1 MSEQAQKQDESEKAK
16 RKLIELTK
24 EWRRT
29 ADEVIMTVAFGH
41 NVFGPSKI
49 VSNIK
54 FSPFF
59 PLSKFVI

>member
-29 ADEVIMTVAFGH
+29 ADEVIMTVALVIICFDHLRFG
-41 NVFGPSKI
+41 
-49 VSNIK
+49 
-54 FSPFF
+54 
-59 PLSKFVI
+59 